1 MRADALLKR
10 VFSGFFAAVA
20 MAGAAQAAQVQD
32 IRVWAGPDHTRVVL
46 DLSGPVRHSLRI
58 LENPDRVV
66 VDLVNSTR
74 FGGDHRSVAGKGV
87 IERIRTGVQNGRDL
101 RVVFDLEHS
110 AQPNVFLLPPNSE
123 YGYRLVVDLD
133 VPEAGAEA
141 QPRIAAA
148 ELFAPPS
155 AAINPTTPAPA
166 PTHQPAPAP
175 KKPAVVAKAEPAP
188 SPLELP
194 SDDRGKV
201 KFSTR
206 KRVVAIDAG
215 HGGEDLGARGRG
227 GTREKDVA
235 LSISRRLARLINT
248 EPGMKAVLVR
258 DGDYYIGL
266 RQRMIKARKNQADLF
281 LSVHADAN
289 YNRGAHGATVYV
301 LSQRGASN
309 EHARWLAEK
318 ENASDLIGGV
328 RIRDKDDGLASF
340 MLDLS
345 QSAALEASFDLGARV
360 LRGLGNIGA
369 LHRRSVQQA
378 GFMVLKSPDIPSILV
393 ETAFIS
399 NRAEEKKLSSSDYQQ
414 KLAGAIHSGVKGYFA
429 TYRPADAETVA
440 TAP

>member
-1 MRADALLKR
+1 MRLRALLNW
-10 VFSGFFAAVA
+10 GFVLIPLL
-20 MAGAAQAAQVQD
+20 AGAAQAAQVQD

-46 DLSGPVRHSLRI
+46 DLTGPVRHSLRV
-58 LENPDRVV
+58 LQNPDRVV
-66 VDLVNSTR
+66 VDLSNSSR
-74 FGGDHRSVAGKGV
+74 FGGSHANLPGKGV
-87 IERIRTGVQNGRDL
+87 IERVRTGVQNGRDL
-101 RVVFDLEHS
+101 RVVIDLVHS
-110 AQPNVFLLPPNSE
+110 AHPNVFLLQPNTE

-133 VPEAGAEA
+133 VPEVEPKALPSRNVTPAAPRQITA
-141 QPRIAAA
+141 QPAKPTMLPAAPQAPSPIAR
-148 ELFAPPS
+148 
-155 AAINPTTPAPA
+155 
-166 PTHQPAPAP
+166 
-175 KKPAVVAKAEPAP
+175 AEPAP
-188 SPLELP
+188 LPFELEP
-194 SDDRGKV
+194 TAKESSKV
-201 KFSTR
+201 KFMTKTS
-206 KRVVAIDAG
+206 VVAIDAG
-215 HGGEDLGARGRG
+215 HGGEDLGARGPG

-235 LSISRRLARLINT
+235 LAISRRLAKLINA

-289 YNRGAHGATVYV
+289 YNRSATGATVYV
-301 LSQRGASN
+301 LSQRGASS

-360 LRGLGNIGA
+360 LRGLGNVGS

-378 GFMVLKSPDIPSILV
+378 GFMVLKSPDIPSLLV

-399 NRAEEKKLSSSDYQQ
+399 NRAEEKKLGSSDYQQ
-414 KLAGAIHSGVKGYFA
+414 KLAQAIHGGVKGYFA
-429 TYRPADAETVA
+429 TYRPADTVA
-440 TAP
+440 ANQ